1 MKLATSIAILALFDS
16 AEAFRMKQSTV
27 LAQLKANA
35 ATNQQAENLAEL
47 RDVVNNQTHPV
58 TTGGL
63 EGIGHDGDEGRPF
76 RKPKC
81 IPCHLGKKSD
91 SSHCSSN
98 DSSSSHSS
106 CPHPNW
112 VCKKVRVPH
121 YHRPSNIEGDK
132 TEKDKTEKDE
142 EVEENE
148 ENEENDET
156 NGQSDLGM
164 RRKGYKWQWKCY
176 PKTKKCYC
184 PYTGHRIGGGY
195 HGAPSYGGA
204 Q

>member
-132 TEKDKTEKDE
+132 TEKDKTEN
-142 EVEENE
+142 EVNE
-148 ENEENDET
+148 P
-156 NGQSDLGM
+156 NGQSDRVM

-195 HGAPSYGGA
+195 PGAPSFGGA